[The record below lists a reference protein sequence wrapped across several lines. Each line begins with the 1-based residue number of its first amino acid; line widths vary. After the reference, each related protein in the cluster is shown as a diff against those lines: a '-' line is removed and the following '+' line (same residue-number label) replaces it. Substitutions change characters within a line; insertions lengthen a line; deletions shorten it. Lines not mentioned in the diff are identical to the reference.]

1 MNSLFDILLKKPLAD
16 SVLRGLLLTTFTLHM
31 LFVLLALGT
40 ALLALFYFVHAW
52 YGKRLHELRWDKEIL
67 KTFLAHKSLTVVLGV
82 APLLLIQ
89 LEFTVPFFT
98 AINLIA
104 PFWLLIIPFLII
116 AFLSFDTLGHKIEV
130 HHRLHMAFGVTALFL
145 LFIVAGVF
153 VAALVIG
160 ENPDAWLTI
169 VKNGYKLQGPLVPYG
184 LLRYLHVLGAAI
196 VFGAVFH
203 YLFSTKE
210 KKEKRASLLKWA
222 VAGILLQFVLG
233 ISLYA
238 FLPKRPDS
246 AVNISLILGAI
257 ATAILLWMIYV
268 NSRRDLSL
276 TVKTA
281 VPILI
286 VILVSMVVAR
296 KSIQDRNLLPF
307 TEQLSVNAST
317 YAQKLQP
324 YTQEGLQS
332 YKSDLAVVYDR
343 GNVIFMQSCTFCHGK
358 DADGKG
364 TEAKNLT
371 IAPEDLSAIRTTKA
385 YFRELLVKGVP
396 GSAMPYFTFFER
408 DKLNGLFVY
417 LDKRYHL
424 SRAPES
430 PSFQVSES
438 EHKQAQSIF
447 AKTCSSCHGA
457 DGKGSSLAQ
466 RFRPKPQDFTV
477 YNLSPKRAFEV
488 ITSGYQGT
496 VMPSFSSQPEGVRW
510 GLVEI
515 INGFYR
521 PL

>member
-1 MNSLFDILLKKPLAD
+1 
-16 SVLRGLLLTTFTLHM
+16 
-31 LFVLLALGT
+31 
-40 ALLALFYFVHAW
+40 
-52 YGKRLHELRWDKEIL
+52 
-67 KTFLAHKSLTVVLGV
+67 
-82 APLLLIQ
+82 
-89 LEFTVPFFT
+89 
-98 AINLIA
+98 
-104 PFWLLIIPFLII
+104 
-116 AFLSFDTLGHKIEV
+116 
-130 HHRLHMAFGVTALFL
+130 
-145 LFIVAGVF
+145 
-153 VAALVIG
+153 
-160 ENPDAWLTI
+160 
-169 VKNGYKLQGPLVPYG
+169 
-184 LLRYLHVLGAAI
+184 LRYLHVLGAAI